1 MLFFNYVMFELFCRK
16 IYGKNYIE
24 YYYQQIEEE
33 WISRFSWEGEGSVQ
47 KGRSPGHSYCQARL
61 VPRCQ
66 EQRVCRHLSTLS
78 LNINNIWLLLQDFFL
93 QPKLVIQWWTDFKV
107 KIWAFF
113 LKPIYL
119 LYKISCEKVAE
130 ISTILGNVHVEM
142 ILRTTLAL
150 LSEVPYTK

>member
-1 MLFFNYVMFELFCRK
+1 MMRTDYNTSEHLDPQTLKRRRESWGCLGSKKSLFNAVFQLCNVELFCRK

-47 KGRSPGHSYCQARL
+47 KGRSQSHSYCQARL

-78 LNINNIWLLLQDFFL
+78 LNMNNIWLLLQDFFL
-93 QPKLVIQWWTDFKV
+93 QPKLVIQW
-107 KIWAFF
+107 
-113 LKPIYL
+113 
-119 LYKISCEKVAE
+119 
-130 ISTILGNVHVEM
+130 
-142 ILRTTLAL
+142 
-150 LSEVPYTK
+150 